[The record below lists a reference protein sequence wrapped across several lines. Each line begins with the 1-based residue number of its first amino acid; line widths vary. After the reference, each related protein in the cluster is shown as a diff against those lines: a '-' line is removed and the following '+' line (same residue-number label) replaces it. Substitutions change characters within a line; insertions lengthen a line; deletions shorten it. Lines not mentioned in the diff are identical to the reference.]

1 MTNTEKTVNVTA
13 TTNVSSIPSF
23 ETHARVI
30 INAYKGFDKA
40 QAKLSDTIATSMQK
54 HVDAFAINVGR
65 DKKACEML
73 RTSIVDSQI
82 VIDADAQGLM
92 NKKTFV
98 EYAQSAM
105 RALHFNVEFTP
116 TLKNNADYK
125 LPWSKKTSTST
136 DKKAGKVEVTT
147 IESLFETMRKAIKQ
161 TRLLNLSLQTGLL
174 IDVCLELDENFKE

>member
-1 MTNTEKTVNVTA
+1 MDNIQTVKTV
-13 TTNVSSIPSF
+13 SIPSF
-23 ETHARVI
+23 DAHAKTI

-40 QAKLSDTIATSMQK
+40 QSKLSDTIATSMQR
-54 HVDAFAINVGR
+54 HVDAFAVSVGR

-73 RTSIVDSQI
+73 RASIVDSQI

-92 NKKTFV
+92 AKKTFV

-105 RALHFNVEFTP
+105 RALHFNVDFVP

-125 LPWSKKTSTST
+125 LPWSKKASTSP